1 MNIFDKEKKFTTRKI
16 IVNLE
21 EELYGPIILEIGKI
35 KIRNKIYDVPKIYM
49 QKYKGTYELLS
60 SEHPNLN
67 SRRWKDK

>member
-1 MNIFDKEKKFTTRKI
+1 MWTSTVYSTIPRK
-16 IVNLE
+16 
-21 EELYGPIILEIGKI
+21 IGKI

-67 SRRWKDK
+67 SGRWKDK